1 MKNMTTLA
9 FAVLLT
15 AACSNNENIYDACG
29 MFEATEVVV
38 SAKAQGEILTL
49 AAEEG
54 QEVKA
59 GEVLGTIDVRQL
71 NLRKEQLAY
80 TQEQVENTHAQVVH
94 TQQQI
99 QHNQNAT
106 DNQQLDVKTQI
117 ATLTQQRDNLQH
129 ERARFQTLLE
139 KDAATQKQ
147 VDDLDYQIKTLDQQI
162 AAKRE
167 QLTSS
172 NASVAEQ
179 SRAMASLQ
187 QAAGSQA
194 ASVKSQSKA
203 IGSQISQVDELISDA
218 AITAPRN
225 GTVLLRYAEAGEYAT
240 AGKPMFKIADLSEMH
255 LRAYITAEQYAGL
268 KLGQKVKVFVDGETE
283 GGEPGAYDGQISW
296 IAQKAE
302 FTPKTIQTKD
312 ERANLVYAIKIKVK
326 NDGRIKIGMYGDVSF
341 SL

>member
-15 AACSNNENIYDACG
+15 TACSNNENIYDACG

-54 QEVKA
+54 REVKA

-71 NLRKEQLAY
+71 NLRKEQLVY
-80 TQEQVENTHAQVVH
+80 

-117 ATLTQQRDNLQH
+117 ATLTQQRDNLQR

-147 VDDLDYQIKTLDQQI
+147 VDDLDYQIKTLEQQI

-167 QLTSS
+167 QLISS

-187 QAAGSQA
+187 QAAGSQ
-194 ASVKSQSKA
+194 
-203 IGSQISQVDELISDA
+203 ISQFDELISDA

-240 AGKPMFKIADLSEMH
+240 AGKPMFKIADLSEMY
-255 LRAYITAEQYAGL
+255 LRAYITADQYAGL

-283 GGEPGAYDGQISW
+283 GGEPRAYDGQISW